1 MKRVLVAVAAIALWG
16 IPAMGEAAPSR
27 PGGYFS
33 GFLGVNIPQDADVDS
48 TDYLTGRSFSDR
60 VEFDPSVAVGGTAGY
75 DYGYLRL
82 EGEISYRH
90 AEIDS
95 ITETVTNERFRGV
108 DGDVG
113 ALGFMA
119 NAFFDFENNSPI
131 TPYWGGGI
139 GFAVLDVS
147 DTTGIDQNGVPTAIY
162 YDGNDTVFA
171 YQAGAGVEIALSPFL
186 SLDLG
191 YRYFGTSEATIDDDS
206 AQSTRFKLESHNAL
220 MGLRVKF

>member
-48 TDYLTGRSFSDR
+48 TFFGGTTFSDR
-60 VEFDPSVAVGGTAGY
+60 VEFDPSVAVGGTVGY
-75 DYGYLRL
+75 DFGYLRL

-90 AEIDS
+90 AEIGS
-95 ITETVTNERFRGV
+95 VTDRLSGAPYHGV

-119 NAFFDFENNSPI
+119 NTFFDLENSTPI

-139 GFAVLDVS
+139 GFAVMNVS
-147 DTTGIDQNGVPTAIY
+147 DTTSAEGQLY
-162 YDGNDTVFA
+162 YEGEDTVFA
-171 YQAGAGVEIALSPFL
+171 YQAGAGVEIALNPFL

-191 YRYFGTSEATIDDDS
+191 YRYFGTSEATIDEDS
-206 AQSTRFKLESHNAL
+206 PQSTRFRLESHNAL
-220 MGLRVKF
+220 LGLRVKF